1 MYLLKGNFRLNKSY
15 EDRRKKCIK
24 YNFVEL
30 LILMLFSDQR
40 EVVLCEIVKWRIYK
54 VLWKSKDISNT

>member
-30 LILMLFSDQR
+30 LILMLFNDQR
-40 EVVLCEIVKWRIYK
+40 EVILCEIVKRRIYK
-54 VLWKSKDISNT
+54 VL

>member
-1 MYLLKGNFRLNKSY
+1 MYLLKGLNKSY

-40 EVVLCEIVKWRIYK
+40 EVVLCKIVKRRIYK